1 MTKAEKSL
9 PKREIST
16 GIRGRRDRPLPR
28 EVHAAAGMSPWP
40 FGHQGKDERPPPCR
54 AGMYPGGIRMALP
67 LIKLGTGQTFLS
79 QVVNR
84 F

>member
-16 GIRGRRDRPLPR
+16 GKRDAGIAPCPGKCTLQPECRPGPLAIRAKG
-28 EVHAAAGMSPWP
+28 
-40 FGHQGKDERPPPCR
+40 ERPPPCR

>member
-1 MTKAEKSL
+1 MA
-9 PKREIST
+9 
-16 GIRGRRDRPLPR
+16 IRAKG
-28 EVHAAAGMSPWP
+28 
-40 FGHQGKDERPPPCR
+40 ERPPPCR